1 MGRERRK
8 KSGPIRNVYGKGWE
22 GIVKGWNMDVKASA

>member
-1 MGRERRK
+1 MGRERK